1 MTVIEPNAPMAGPEM
16 PIDLEVPEGMDAFP
30 EQNGGEFGRSSAH
43 DPSAPAGAIG
53 LEDRPTEYAL
63 TAEELLRRAQL
74 GGATAEQEVLP
85 HPIPMPF
92 PLPFPRPF
100 PLPFRAASGRYR
112 SSAVGFQLEL
122 RVDVDGRRPLRRLSG
137 DYYSVGGS
145 TTTYFGSWTVDAV
158 NITTT
163 ASAVTVVG
171 TARTTWPT
179 TFTVAKVTIA
189 RTTIF
194 RPAPPATITWSTP
207 SGATGATYTCN
218 WEAGAFRTVELEQ
231 DCESG
236 VTPFSSYNTG
246 SLSSGGPARTLSVAG
261 AYSESGIQVLDTG
274 GANVVNTPANHL
286 WTNAS
291 LHNAMQNHFSRWQ
304 ERPQFK
310 VWLLHARAHEFGT
323 GLRGIM
329 FDQQGL
335 QRQGCASFYQA
346 IQPSTSPNLREQ
358 LYVNVHELGH
368 CFNLFHSFH
377 KSFMTPPLPNR
388 PGALSWMNYPQNY
401 NPGGGA
407 PSGSAAFWAAFP
419 FQFDDLELAHLRHGF
434 RNAVIMG
441 GNPFGTGAALE
452 VADEYADRVSD
463 TSGLRLQ
470 IQASDDRPLLG
481 TPVVLEIRLAAERTQ
496 QVHKREQL
504 HPKYGFVHVA
514 VSRPR
519 GDVITHQ
526 PPVRHCVDPDLVV
539 SGNSEEQSI
548 SAYIG
553 YDAGAGQVFED
564 TGTYRIRASYVAPDG
579 SVIVSNITTVRIA
592 APRTDADDQAA
603 DLLLGDQAGMTL
615 TLLGSDS
622 RHLSEG
628 TAALETVLEAHSE
641 HPGAVYAKLALGI
654 NAARPFTEV
663 DRDGEVHIRE
673 RDLSRADQLLGSAID
688 ESRGDGG
695 LDDLTVYQVAS
706 YLAGSHDAE
715 GDASGAREL
724 RADAMRMA
732 ESKNAPA
739 SVLESLEE

>member
-1 MTVIEPNAPMAGPEM
+1 MTVLEPNAPMTGPEM
-16 PIDLEVPEGMDAFP
+16 PIDLDVPEDASTVFQQPAGTGAQGGMDPSGPPAP
-30 EQNGGEFGRSSAH
+30 NGF
-43 DPSAPAGAIG
+43 D
-53 LEDRPTEYAL
+53 DRPMSDTL
-63 TAEELLRRAQL
+63 TAEELLHRMN
-74 GGATAEQEVLP
+74 GAETADNDLIP
-85 HPIPMPF
+85 RPIPIPT
-92 PLPFPRPF
+92 PLPRPF

-112 SSAVGFQLEL
+112 SLAVGFQLEL

-137 DYYSVGGS
+137 DYYSVAGA

-158 NITTT
+158 TIT
-163 ASAVTVVG
+163 ASANAVTIIG

-179 TFTVAKVTIA
+179 TFTVAKVTVP

-194 RPAPPATITWSTP
+194 RPAPPATIQWSTP
-207 SGATGATYTCN
+207 SGAVGATYECR

-236 VTPFSSYNTG
+236 VTPFMSYNTG

-261 AYSESGIQVLDTG
+261 AYGESGVQVLDTG
-274 GANVVNTPANHL
+274 GANVINTPANHL

-291 LHNAMQNHFSRWQ
+291 MHNAMQNHFSRWQ

-346 IQPSTSPNLREQ
+346 IQQNTAANQREQ

-377 KSFMTPPLPNR
+377 KSFMNPPLPNR
-388 PGALSWMNYPQNY
+388 PGSLSWMNYPQNY

-407 PSGSAAFWAAFP
+407 PSGAAAFWAAFP

-434 RNAVIMG
+434 RNNVIMG

-452 VADEYADRVSD
+452 IADEYADRVSD
-463 TSGLRLQ
+463 TTGLRLRVK
-470 IQASDDRPLLG
+470 ASDERPMLG
-481 TPVVLEIRLAAERTQ
+481 SPVVLEISLCAERTQ
-496 QVHKREQL
+496 LVHQREQL
-504 HPKYGFVHVA
+504 HPKYGNVHVA
-514 VSRPR
+514 ISRPR

-526 PPVRHCVDPDLVV
+526 PPVRHCADPDLLV
-539 SGNSEEQSI
+539 SGNSEEQPI

-553 YDAGAGQVFED
+553 YDAAAGQIFED
-564 TGTYRIRASYVAPDG
+564 PGTYRVRASYVAPDG
-579 SVIVSNITTVRIA
+579 SVIVSNITTLRVT
-592 APRTDADDQAA
+592 APRTDADERVA

-628 TAALETVLEAHSE
+628 IAALETVAEEHSE
-641 HPGAVYAKLALGI
+641 HPGAVYAKAALGV

-663 DRDGEVHIRE
+663 AADGTVRIRE
-673 RDLSRADQLLGSAID
+673 RDLGRADRLLGEAID

-695 LDDLTVYQVAS
+695 MDDLTVYQVAT
-706 YLAGSHDAE
+706 YLAGSHEAE
-715 GDASGAREL
+715 GDSGGARAL
-724 RADAMRMA
+724 REDAMRLA
-732 ESKNAPA
+732 ESKDAPA
-739 SVLESLEE
+739 SVLASLEE